1 MTEHQD
7 WNTVRFNPTHEKK
20 STHEPK
26 RILSES
32 HTTMAHLDQC
42 TEAGPKE
49 TVSYTLRMQIQQA
62 RNANK
67 LNQKQLAIKLGVNP
81 KIITEYES
89 GVTVPNPQILSKMS
103 RILGVKLKK

>member
-7 WNTVRFNPTHEKK
+7 WGTVRFNTTYEKK
-20 STHEPK
+20 STHEQK
-26 RILSES
+26 RVLSET
-32 HTTMAHLDQC
+32 HTAMVHLEQC

-49 TVSYTLRMQIQQA
+49 TISYTLRMQIQQA

-67 LNQKQLAIKLGVNP
+67 LNQKQLAAKLGVTP

-89 GVTVPNPQILSKMS
+89 GATVPNPQMLSKMS